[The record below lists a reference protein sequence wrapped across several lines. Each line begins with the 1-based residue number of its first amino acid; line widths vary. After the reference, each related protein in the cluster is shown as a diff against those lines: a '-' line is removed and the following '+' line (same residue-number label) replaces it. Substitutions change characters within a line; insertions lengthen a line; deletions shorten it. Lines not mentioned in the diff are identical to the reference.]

1 MKKILF
7 VLFCSVL
14 YGCATQYTMPAFYEY
29 KPISSGEQT
38 IATWQKISNN
48 NQPIHIY
55 IEGDGH
61 AFYTNGRP
69 TADPTPH
76 DSFVRNLVANDSY
89 QNVVY
94 IARPCQFINDSN
106 CNVSYWTNGRFS
118 KTNIDSIAKTI
129 KQIAGTRPVILIG
142 YSGGALISG
151 LVIKQ
156 NKDIK
161 IKKWI
166 TIAGVLNHHDWTEYF
181 GDAPLDKSLDMN
193 SLPNVPQIH
202 YVGNKDSIVP
212 ITLSQKW
219 IPTDKLKIVPNA
231 THNNFP
237 DLKIDFE

>member
-7 VLFCSVL
+7 VLFCLVIC
-14 YGCATQYTMPAFYEY
+14 GCAHQFVMPENYEY
-29 KPISSGEQT
+29 NLMQNSDFNL
-38 IATWQKISNN
+38 ATWQKISNS

-55 IEGDGH
+55 IEGDGR
-61 AFYTNGRP
+61 AFYANGAP

-76 DSFVRNLVANDSY
+76 DSFMRDLVVNDSSA
-89 QNVVY
+89 NVVY

-106 CNVSYWTNGRFS
+106 CNVSVWTNGRFS
-118 KTNIDSIAKTI
+118 KSVIDSVAATI
-129 KQIAGTRPVILIG
+129 KQIAGKRPVVLIG
-142 YSGGALISG
+142 YSGGAMVTG

-156 NKDIK
+156 HPEIN

-181 GDAPLDKSLDMN
+181 GDANLDKSLDMD

-202 YVGNKDSIVP
+202 YAGDKDNIVP
-212 ITLSQKW
+212 IELSQKW
-219 IPTDKLKIVPNA
+219 IPADKLKIISGA

-237 DLKIDFE
+237 NLEIDFY